1 MSIQQP
7 VPRPRSKHGHRHS
20 QQAAN
25 SRTLSTNVRRL
36 QEELTAVLNEDDH
49 AFFVHALND
58 YNAKR
63 NVYSLVQNLRTI
75 LNTPEKQR
83 LYLLLGKVVPN
94 SDQALFWQHA
104 ELPQPVKNDRTI
116 NNNSNNTRNYNTM
129 PTRTQQVIQNWNP
142 AIEPHGK
149 TIRKAASQSG
159 LPQQDVHT
167 NIHRIILKKSKHEN
181 EGLGFSIRGGAEHG
195 VGIFISKVDVG
206 SVAEE
211 RGIQT
216 GDQLLSVNDT
226 SFEKIRHEEAVKILK
241 TAKKLNMVISSV
253 GRVPGSYVSHQTY
266 TWVNPQGRSVSP
278 PPNVAVLKGKM
289 TESQGRKSSLNLL
302 NDGDERKVNLVIGD
316 GQSLGL
322 MIRGG
327 LEFGLGIYITGI
339 DAYSVSD
346 AAGLKVGDQILDVNG
361 RSFLEIEHQE
371 AVNILKSSKLMMM
384 TIKDVGKLP
393 YARTTVDKTQWI
405 MGDQLSM
412 LDGDDN
418 TQDPVPDFQNGNFVG
433 RGMEMPSFKKGIAGS
448 QIMYN
453 TSMTW
458 NMIEEQARQL
468 LNENERG
475 TMKYYL
481 GEYQKAHISVDE
493 LVLALFELLNTHAKF
508 SLLSEIRS
516 FMVPKDIDRYDTLV
530 LKREVEAMKARQR
543 IFPQKEKENSIGETF
558 SGSSHY
564 SSGSIDSRPI
574 TPPQIPSSIPFPK
587 KGQYNGGMHSHM
599 NGYENSQMNGFG
611 GLVNG
616 YSKPHTNGFDSKG
629 GNSKLPDFLPDFLS
643 ESPPPPLINSSSSH
657 LSPTSP
663 GNQQTIQADVHRHAS
678 FAKYVEPIYSEVKS
692 PSEDSGVDVLMNS
705 GRMTVHRHEP
715 LYAGM
720 SDAESPPPVF
730 DHSAPQP
737 TKSRHSGELE
747 RRHSFDSVTTD
758 SSNNSVLL
766 DLPRRSSGPTSE
778 NGVPRRIS
786 DPTHHVPR
794 DQKRSINQTKK
805 ASQQL
810 YDLKKSDTSPTYPS
824 SNNYSSIYE
833 QIQRS
838 SHEKQGTSTPS
849 PMSSKNGTL
858 TLSPIPAPQSSMG
871 TPIYA
876 TVNKSRQRSGKTSAT
891 SSSEVETNSRNSSLR
906 SRSPSAG
913 SGRSSLGSLKRNP
926 AVASKMDEPPLQ
938 VEILINIS
946 DRDAIKKYGEEVQ
959 IRKVKPTLGIAVEG
973 GAGTRQPLPK
983 VIKVQGDGAAS
994 HSSNLRVGHVILK
1007 VNNKSLL
1014 GLDHK
1019 AATRLIAEAFKNKS
1033 RSSIDLLV
1041 LDSNAYRIIY

>member
-1 MSIQQP
+1 MSLQQP
-7 VPRPRSKHGHRHS
+7 VPRPRSKHGHNR
-20 QQAAN
+20 QQSAN

-36 QEELTAVLNEDDH
+36 NEELTAVLNEDER
-49 AFFVHALND
+49 AFFVDALND
-58 YNAKR
+58 YHSKR
-63 NVYSLVQNLRTI
+63 NVYSLVQNLKTI
-75 LNTPEKQR
+75 LNTTEKQR
-83 LYLLLGKVVPN
+83 LYLLLGKVVPS
-94 SDQALFWQHA
+94 SDQALFWQIT
-104 ELPQPVKNDRTI
+104 EVQQVKNDRTV
-116 NNNSNNTRNYNTM
+116 NNNSYNTRNYNTL
-129 PTRTQQVIQNWNP
+129 PNRTQQVVQNRQP
-142 AIEPHGK
+142 LIEPHGK
-149 TIRKAASQSG
+149 TIRKASSQSG
-159 LPQQDVHT
+159 LPQQNVHT
-167 NIHRIILKKSKHEN
+167 NIHRIILKKNKQEN

-195 VGIFISKVDVG
+195 VGIFISKVDAG
-206 SVAEE
+206 SLAEE
-211 RGIQT
+211 RGLQT
-216 GDQLLSVNDT
+216 GDQLLSVNDA
-226 SFEKIRHEEAVKILK
+226 SFEKIRHDEAVKILK
-241 TAKKLNMVISSV
+241 SAKKLNMVISSV

-278 PPNVAVLKGKM
+278 PPNVAAIKGQM
-289 TESQGRKSSLNLL
+289 TESQGRRSGLNLL

-346 AAGLKVGDQILDVNG
+346 AAGLKVGDQILDVSG
-361 RSFLEIEHQE
+361 KSFLEIEHQE

-412 LDGDDN
+412 LGGDDN
-418 TQDPVPDFQNGNFVG
+418 TMEPVPDSQNGNVVG
-433 RGMEMPSFKKGIAGS
+433 RRMDMPSFKKGIAGS

-516 FMVPKDIDRYDTLV
+516 FMIPRDIDRYDTLV
-530 LKREVEAMKARQR
+530 LKREVEAMKARQK
-543 IFPQKEKENSIGETF
+543 IFPQNERENSTGETF

-574 TPPQIPSSIPFPK
+574 TPPQIPSSIPIAK
-587 KGQYNGGMHSHM
+587 KGQQYNNGIHSHM
-599 NGYENSQMNGFG
+599 NGYGEPERNGFNNDVMNGYNMPQMNGF
-611 GLVNG
+611 
-616 YSKPHTNGFDSKG
+616 DSPEDH
-629 GNSKLPDFLPDFLS
+629 SKLPDFLPDFLS
-643 ESPPPPLINSSSSH
+643 VSPPPPLINSSSSH
-657 LSPTSP
+657 LSSTSP
-663 GNQQTIQADVHRHAS
+663 ANQQTIQADVHHHAS
-678 FAKYVEPIYSEVKS
+678 FASRKYIEPIYSEVKS

-715 LYAGM
+715 GFANL
-720 SDAESPPPVF
+720 SDTESPPPSF
-730 DHSAPQP
+730 DRPEP
-737 TKSRHSGELE
+737 TKSRHSGEHE
-747 RRHSFDSVTTD
+747 RRHSFDSVTTE
-758 SSNNSVLL
+758 SSNTSVLH
-766 DLPRRSSGPTSE
+766 DLPSRSSLSPNET
-778 NGVPRRIS
+778 GVPRRIS

-794 DQKRSINQTKK
+794 DQKRSINRTKK

-810 YDLKKSDTSPTYPS
+810 YELKKTDTSPQST
-824 SNNYSSIYE
+824 NYSSIYE
-833 QIQRS
+833 QIP
-838 SHEKQGTSTPS
+838 QGPHITPVKSTPS
-849 PMSSKNGTL
+849 ATSAMNGSMM
-858 TLSPIPAPQSSMG
+858 LSPIPQSSKG

-876 TVNKSRQRSGKTSAT
+876 TVNKSRQRNGKAS
-891 SSSEVETNSRNSSLR
+891 SSSEMEANSRNSSLR
-906 SRSPSAG
+906 SRSPSASSSKSSTG
-913 SGRSSLGSLKRNP
+913 SMKRNP

-938 VEILINIS
+938 VEVLISIS
-946 DRDAIKKYGEEVQ
+946 DREAVTKYSEEVH

-983 VIKVQGDGAAS
+983 VITVQSDGAAGQ
-994 HSSNLRVGHVILK
+994 SSTLRVGHVILK
-1007 VNNKSLL
+1007 VNNKTLF

-1033 RSSIDLLV
+1033 RNSVDLLV
-1041 LDSNAYRIIY
+1041 LDSNAYKIMY

>member
-1 MSIQQP
+1 MSLQQP
-7 VPRPRSKHGHRHS
+7 VPRPRSKHGHNR
-20 QQAAN
+20 QQSAN

-36 QEELTAVLNEDDH
+36 NEELTAVLNEDER
-49 AFFVHALND
+49 AFFVDALND
-58 YNAKR
+58 YHSKR
-63 NVYSLVQNLRTI
+63 NVYSLVQNLKTI
-75 LNTPEKQR
+75 LNTTEKQR
-83 LYLLLGKVVPN
+83 LYLLLGKVVPS
-94 SDQALFWQHA
+94 SDQALFWQIT
-104 ELPQPVKNDRTI
+104 EVQQVKNDRTV
-116 NNNSNNTRNYNTM
+116 NNNSYNTRNYNTL
-129 PTRTQQVIQNWNP
+129 PNRTQQVVQNRQP
-142 AIEPHGK
+142 LIEPHGK
-149 TIRKAASQSG
+149 TIRKASSQSG
-159 LPQQDVHT
+159 LPQQNVHT
-167 NIHRIILKKSKHEN
+167 NIHRIILKKNKQEN

-195 VGIFISKVDVG
+195 VGIFISKVDAG
-206 SVAEE
+206 SLAEE
-211 RGIQT
+211 RGLQT
-216 GDQLLSVNDT
+216 GDQLLSVNDA
-226 SFEKIRHEEAVKILK
+226 SFEKIRHDEAVKILK
-241 TAKKLNMVISSV
+241 SAKKLNMVISSV

-278 PPNVAVLKGKM
+278 PPNVAAIKGQM
-289 TESQGRKSSLNLL
+289 TESQGRRSGLNLL

-346 AAGLKVGDQILDVNG
+346 AAGLKVGDQILDVSG
-361 RSFLEIEHQE
+361 KSFLEIEHQE

-412 LDGDDN
+412 LGGDDN
-418 TQDPVPDFQNGNFVG
+418 TMEPVPDSQNGNVVG
-433 RGMEMPSFKKGIAGS
+433 RRMDMPSFKKGIAGS

-516 FMVPKDIDRYDTLV
+516 FMIPRDIDRYDTLV
-530 LKREVEAMKARQR
+530 LKREVEAMKGQ
-543 IFPQKEKENSIGETF
+543 
-558 SGSSHY
+558 
-564 SSGSIDSRPI
+564 
-574 TPPQIPSSIPFPK
+574 
-587 KGQYNGGMHSHM
+587 QYNNGIHSHM
-599 NGYENSQMNGFG
+599 NGYGEPERNGFNNDVMNGYNMPQMNGF
-611 GLVNG
+611 
-616 YSKPHTNGFDSKG
+616 DSPEDH
-629 GNSKLPDFLPDFLS
+629 SKLPDFLPDFLS
-643 ESPPPPLINSSSSH
+643 VSPPPPLINSSSSH
-657 LSPTSP
+657 LSSTSP
-663 GNQQTIQADVHRHAS
+663 ANQQTIQADVHHHAS
-678 FAKYVEPIYSEVKS
+678 FASRKYIEPIYSEVKS

-715 LYAGM
+715 GFANL
-720 SDAESPPPVF
+720 SDTESPPPSF
-730 DHSAPQP
+730 DRPEP
-737 TKSRHSGELE
+737 TKSRHSGEHE
-747 RRHSFDSVTTD
+747 RRHSFDSVTTE
-758 SSNNSVLL
+758 SSNTSVLH
-766 DLPRRSSGPTSE
+766 DLPSRSSLSPNET
-778 NGVPRRIS
+778 GVPRRIS

-794 DQKRSINQTKK
+794 DQKRSINRTKK

-810 YDLKKSDTSPTYPS
+810 YELKKTDTSPQST
-824 SNNYSSIYE
+824 NYSSIYE
-833 QIQRS
+833 QIP
-838 SHEKQGTSTPS
+838 QGPHITPVKSTPS
-849 PMSSKNGTL
+849 ATSAMNGSMM
-858 TLSPIPAPQSSMG
+858 LSPIPQSSKG

-876 TVNKSRQRSGKTSAT
+876 TVNKSRQRNGKAS
-891 SSSEVETNSRNSSLR
+891 SSSEMEANSRNSSLR
-906 SRSPSAG
+906 SRSPSASSSKSSTG
-913 SGRSSLGSLKRNP
+913 SMKRNP

-938 VEILINIS
+938 VEVLISIS
-946 DRDAIKKYGEEVQ
+946 DREAVTKYSEEVH

-983 VIKVQGDGAAS
+983 VITVQSDGAAGQ
-994 HSSNLRVGHVILK
+994 SSTLRVGHVILK
-1007 VNNKSLL
+1007 VNNKTLF

-1033 RSSIDLLV
+1033 RNSVDLLV
-1041 LDSNAYRIIY
+1041 LDSNAYKIMY